1 MNDLAKPDLKHGV
14 PLSCIPEV
22 GHRRRIQ
29 RKLKFQSTAVCAVV
43 IMIATCRGLA
53 LDPSQPASSYLR
65 KNFTIEDGLPANEV
79 HAILQTQNG
88 FLWVGTEAG
97 LARFDGQ
104 RFTPINIGRGVAQQ
118 IPVRSLLTTPEG
130 DLWVGTDAGLARI
143 PSAALDHFDRALVT
157 MYHVGVGQSDQ
168 ILCIH
173 RSRAGT
179 LWVGTSGGLYRF
191 DRGNFSSII
200 PHDMISRIEE
210 SSDGHLLIITSH
222 GFVEWDGARIIPHP
236 EIAQQLGVSTTSV
249 FHVFEDH
256 EGVTWFCTN
265 KGVAR
270 RVGGRI
276 TRIEP
281 YGLPH
286 GGAWRVYEDPQG
298 SIWVIA
304 ELGLFRVGA
313 TGLEPLLPGLDST
326 ARFAYSDREGDLWVS
341 DENEG
346 LVRFK
351 DRAVRMYTAS
361 DGLPNNRI
369 RTVLRSHDG
378 TLWVGNNCGG
388 ISRFDGKRFHNYN
401 EKDGLSNSCVW
412 AMAEDTE
419 QNLWIGTWSGGLY
432 RFRDGHFTQYSE
444 QQGLPNNIVVC
455 IVAARDGSLWIAT
468 SAGLSHMQNGHFRN
482 YSVADGLSSDLITTI
497 YQDRSGTIWVGTS
510 VGVDRLVGDRF
521 VTVPRDARSSN
532 ALFHTLREDS
542 SGDLYAFSQVNGIS
556 RLKDNRFVSVN
567 ETLAWGSM
575 IESGRHDLWFSG
587 RQGIF
592 RVAAGGLRHAEQD
605 RESPLEYSSFGPDD
619 GMNSKE
625 CDGWGQPNMA
635 ITSDDTLWVA
645 TVKGLARLD
654 RQRFQR
660 TNDKPAIYMEEVD
673 VGRTKTSP
681 GRELVLPPGT
691 SHVEFHF
698 TAVDLVSPEKIRLQ
712 YRLDGVDPLWLDAD
726 STRTAIYNSIPV
738 GAHSFHIRASNRD
751 GVWDRGGIV
760 YSVIQQPFLY
770 ETTWFRLSALAVI
783 GLLVAGIY
791 RWRVHQF
798 KGQEKNLRDVVETI
812 PAMTFTALSNG
823 FCTFLNKRWTEY
835 TGLSV
840 EETSGAGW
848 QRAIHPEDLV
858 RHSEKWRISVATGQ
872 VFEDEARFR
881 RAADGEYRWFLV
893 RGVPLR
899 DQHGNIVKWYGT
911 LTDIEDRKRAEQ
923 ERERLRQLE
932 ADLAHINRV
941 SRMGE
946 LVASIS
952 HELAQP
958 ITVTTANAKA
968 SLRWLQR
975 DPPDLTEVRKGT
987 ERIIEAGTL
996 ASEIINRLRSLY
1008 KKSPPQ
1014 RELVDVNGIIHEML
1028 TLLKGEATGYSIGI
1042 RMELAAQLPKTM
1054 VDRVQLQQV
1063 FMNLMLNGIEAM
1075 KDSGGELTVRSQLQ
1089 DSQLLFSVSDT
1100 GVGLPTDKGDQIFSA
1115 FFTTKTQGSG
1125 MGLAI
1130 CRSIVESH
1138 GGRLWAS
1145 ANDGRGATF
1154 HFTLPTEVME
1164 PRPLVT

>member
-1 MNDLAKPDLKHGV
+1 MNELAKADSKHGV
-14 PLSCIPEV
+14 PLSSIREV
-22 GHRRRIQ
+22 GHRRRLQ
-29 RKLKFQSTAVCAVV
+29 RKLKFQSTAFCAVV
-43 IMIATCRGLA
+43 IMIAACRGFA

-88 FLWVGTEAG
+88 FLWLGTEAG

-173 RSRAGT
+173 RSRAGM
-179 LWVGTSGGLYRF
+179 LWVGTSGGLYRL

-200 PHDMISRIEE
+200 PHDLISRIEE
-210 SSDGHLLIITSH
+210 SSDGHLLVITSH
-222 GFVEWDGARIIPHP
+222 GFVEWDGTRIIPHP
-236 EIAQQLGVSTTSV
+236 EIAQQLDVDTTSI

-304 ELGLFRVGA
+304 QLGLFRVGT
-313 TGLEPLLPGLDST
+313 TGLEPLLPSLDST
-326 ARFAYSDREGDLWVS
+326 AKFAYSDREGDLWVS
-341 DENEG
+341 DENNG

-351 DRAVRMYTAS
+351 DRAVSMYTAS

-444 QQGLPNNIVVC
+444 PQGLPNNIVVC
-455 IVAARDGSLWIAT
+455 IIAARDGSLWIAT

-521 VTVPRDARSSN
+521 VTVPQDARSGN

-542 SGDLYAFSQVNGIS
+542 SGDLYAFSEVNGIS
-556 RLKDNRFVSVN
+556 RLKDNRLVSVN
-567 ETLAWGSM
+567 ETPAWASM

-592 RVAAGGLRHAEQD
+592 RVAAGGLGHAEQD

-654 RQRFQR
+654 RQRFQL
-660 TNDKPAIYMEEVD
+660 TNHKPAIYMEEVD
-673 VGRTKTSP
+673 VGRTKASP

-712 YRLDGVDPLWLDAD
+712 YRLDDVDPLWLDAD

-738 GAHSFHIRASNRD
+738 GAHSFHIRACNRD
-751 GVWDRGGIV
+751 GVWDRSGIV
-760 YSVIQQPFLY
+760 YSVLQQPFLY

-783 GLLVAGIY
+783 GLLVASII
-791 RWRVHQF
+791 RWRLHQF
-798 KGQEKNLRDVVETI
+798 QRQEKHLRDVVETI
-812 PAMTFTALSNG
+812 PALTFTTLSDGSN
-823 FCTFLNKRWTEY
+823 TFVNKRWTEY

-840 EETSGAGW
+840 EETSGIGW
-848 QRAIHPEDLV
+848 QRAIHREDLA
-858 RHSEKWRISVATGQ
+858 RHSEKWRTSVATGQ

-881 RAADGEYRWFLV
+881 RAVDGEYRWFLV

-899 DQHGNIVKWYGT
+899 DQHGRIVKWYGT

-932 ADLAHINRV
+932 DELAHINRV
-941 SRMGE
+941 TMLGE
-946 LVASIS
+946 MAASLA
-952 HELAQP
+952 HEIKQP
-958 ITVTTANAKA
+958 IAAAITSANSCIEWLAHEPPNLDRARA
-968 SLRWLQR
+968 SATKIDRYGNR
-975 DPPDLTEVRKGT
+975 
-987 ERIIEAGTL
+987 A
-996 ASEIINRLRSLY
+996 AEIIDRIRSLY
-1008 KKSPPQ
+1008 RKSPPQ
-1014 RELVDVNGIIHEML
+1014 RESVDVNGIIHEML
-1028 TLLKGEATGYSIGI
+1028 TLLKGEADRYSIA
-1042 RMELAAQLPKTM
+1042 MCTELASDLPKIRA
-1054 VDRVQLQQV
+1054 DRVQLQQV
-1063 FMNLMLNGIEAM
+1063 FMNLMLNAIEAM
-1075 KDSGGELTVRSQLQ
+1075 TDSGGELTVRSQRQ
-1089 DSQLLFSVSDT
+1089 DSQLLLSVSDT
-1100 GVGLPTDKGDQIFSA
+1100 GVGLPTEKVDQIFSV
-1115 FFTTKTQGSG
+1115 FFTTKPQGSG

-1130 CRSIVESH
+1130 SRSIVESH
-1138 GGRLWAS
+1138 GGRLWAT
-1145 ANDGRGATF
+1145 ANQGRGATF
-1154 HFTLPTEVME
+1154 HFTLPTK
-1164 PRPLVT
+1164 VT

>member
-1 MNDLAKPDLKHGV
+1 M
-14 PLSCIPEV
+14 
-22 GHRRRIQ
+22 Q
-29 RKLKFQSTAVCAVV
+29 RKLKYQSTTVCAVV

-53 LDPSQPASSYLR
+53 LDPSQPASSYVR
-65 KNFTIEDGLPANEV
+65 KNFTIEDGLPTNEV
-79 HAILQTQNG
+79 YAILQTQNG
-88 FLWVGTEAG
+88 FLWVGTDAG

-104 RFTPINIGRGVAQQ
+104 RFTPINIGLGVAQQ

-191 DRGNFSSII
+191 DRGNFFSII
-200 PHDMISRIEE
+200 PRDMISRIEE
-210 SSDGHLLIITSH
+210 SSDGHLLIITGH

-236 EIAQQLGVSTTSV
+236 EIAQQLGVSTNSV

-256 EGVTWFCTN
+256 EGVTWFCTSE
-265 KGVAR
+265 GVAR

-281 YGLPH
+281 YGLAR
-286 GGAWRVYEDPQG
+286 GAAWRVYEDPQG
-298 SIWVIA
+298 SMWVIA
-304 ELGLFRVGA
+304 QLGFFRASA
-313 TGLEPLLPGLDST
+313 TGLEPLFPSLGSA
-326 ARFAYSDREGDLWVS
+326 ARFAYSDREGNLWVS
-341 DENEG
+341 EENEG

-351 DRAVRMYTAS
+351 DRAVWMYTTF
-361 DGLPNNRI
+361 DGLPNNRT
-369 RTVLRSHDG
+369 RTVMRSHDG
-378 TLWVGNNCGG
+378 TLWVGNNYGG
-388 ISRFDGKRFHNYN
+388 ISRFDGKRFQNYN
-401 EKDGLSNSCVW
+401 EKDGLSNSYVW

-419 QNLWIGTWSGGLY
+419 QNLWIGTWGGGLY

-444 QQGLPNNIVVC
+444 QEGLPSKVVVC

-468 SAGLSHMQNGHFRN
+468 DHGLSHMQNGHFRN
-482 YSVADGLSSDLITTI
+482 YSVADGLSSDLITTV

-521 VTVPRDARSSN
+521 VTVPGDARSSN
-532 ALFHTLREDS
+532 APVRTLREDS
-542 SGDLYAFSQVNGIS
+542 SSDLYAFSEVNGIS
-556 RLKDNRFVSVN
+556 RLKDNRLVSVN

-575 IESGRHDLWFSG
+575 IESAQQDLWFSG

-605 RESPLEYSSFGPDD
+605 RESPLDYSSFGPDD

-654 RQRFQR
+654 LRRLHR
-660 TNDKPAIYMEEVD
+660 RIHKPAIYIEEID
-673 VGRTKTSP
+673 VGRAKVAP
-681 GRELVLPPGT
+681 GRELVLHPGT
-691 SHVEFHF
+691 YHVEFHF
-698 TAVDLVSPEKIRLQ
+698 SAVDLVSPEKIRLQ

-738 GAHSFHIRASNRD
+738 GAHSFHIRACNRD

-760 YSVIQQPFLY
+760 YSVVQQPFLY

-783 GLLVAGIY
+783 GLLVAGLY

-812 PAMTFTALSNG
+812 PAMTFTTLSGGSN
-823 FCTFLNKRWTEY
+823 TFVNKRWTEY

-840 EETSGAGW
+840 ENTSGEGW
-848 QRAIHPEDLV
+848 QRAIHPKDLV

-872 VFEDEARFR
+872 LFEDEARFR

-893 RGVPLR
+893 RGVPFR
-899 DQHGNIVKWYGT
+899 DQHGTIVRWYGT

-923 ERERLRQLE
+923 EREKLRELE

-941 SRMGE
+941 STLGE
-946 LVASIS
+946 MAASLA
-952 HELAQP
+952 HEIKQP
-958 ITVTTANAKA
+958 IAATITSAN
-968 SLRWLQR
+968 SCMEWLAHE
-975 DPPDLTEVRKGT
+975 PPNLDRARVAAA
-987 ERIIEAGTL
+987 RIDKYGNRA
-996 ASEIINRLRSLY
+996 AEIIDRIRSFY

-1014 RELVDVNGIIHEML
+1014 RELVDVDGIIQEML
-1028 TLLKGEATGYSIGI
+1028 TLLKGEATRHSVAM
-1042 RMELAAQLPKTM
+1042 RTELAAELPKIM
-1054 VDRVQLQQV
+1054 ADRVQLQQV
-1063 FMNLMLNGIEAM
+1063 FMNLILNAIEAM
-1075 KDSGGELTVRSQLQ
+1075 KDSGGELTVKSQLQ
-1089 DSQLLFSVSDT
+1089 DGQLQFSVSDT
-1100 GVGLPTDKGDQIFSA
+1100 GVGLPTEGVDQMFSA
-1115 FFTTKTQGSG
+1115 FFTTKPQGSG

-1130 CRSIVESH
+1130 SRSIVESH
-1138 GGRLWAS
+1138 GGRLWAT

-1154 HFTLPTEVME
+1154 HFTLPTQMTEA
-1164 PRPLVT
+1164 

>member
-1 MNDLAKPDLKHGV
+1 M
-14 PLSCIPEV
+14 
-22 GHRRRIQ
+22 Q

-43 IMIATCRGLA
+43 IMIATCRGLG
-53 LDPSQPASSYLR
+53 LDPSQPSSSYLR

-79 HAILQTQNG
+79 HAILQTKNG
-88 FLWVGTEAG
+88 FLWLGTEAG
-97 LARFDGQ
+97 LARFDGE
-104 RFTPINIGRGVAQQ
+104 RFTPINIGSGVAQQ

-130 DLWVGTDAGLARI
+130 DLWVGTDAGLARV

-157 MYHVGVGQSDQ
+157 MYHVGGGQSDQ

-200 PHDMISRIEE
+200 SHDLISRIEE

-222 GFVEWDGARIIPHP
+222 GFVEWDGARITPHP

-256 EGVTWFCTN
+256 NGVTWFCTN

-281 YGLPH
+281 YGLPR

-298 SIWVIA
+298 SIWVIDQ
-304 ELGLFRVGA
+304 LGLFRVSA
-313 TGLEPLLPGLDST
+313 TGLERMLPNLDST
-326 ARFAYSDREGDLWVS
+326 ARFVFSDQEGDLWVS
-341 DENEG
+341 NENEG

-361 DGLPNNRI
+361 DGLPNNTI

-444 QQGLPNNIVVC
+444 REGLPNNIVVC

-510 VGVDRLVGDRF
+510 GGVDRLVGDRF
-521 VTVPRDARSSN
+521 VTVPRDARSGN
-532 ALFHTLREDS
+532 ALIHTLREDS
-542 SGDLYAFSQVNGIS
+542 SGDLYAFSEVNGIS
-556 RLKDNRFVSVN
+556 RLKDNGLVSVN

-587 RQGIF
+587 RRGIF

-605 RESPLEYSSFGPDD
+605 RELPLEYSSFGPDD
-619 GMNSKE
+619 GMNSRE

-645 TVKGLARLD
+645 TVNGLARLD
-654 RQRFQR
+654 RQRFPR
-660 TNDKPAIYMEEVD
+660 TNHKPAIYMEEVE
-673 VGRTKTSP
+673 VGRTKASP
-681 GRELVLPPGT
+681 GRELILTPGT

-726 STRTAIYNSIPV
+726 STRTAIYNRIPV
-738 GAHSFHIRASNRD
+738 GAHSFHIRACNRD

-783 GLLVAGIY
+783 GSLVAGIY
-791 RWRVHQF
+791 RWRVHQL
-798 KGQEKNLRDVVETI
+798 KVQEKRLRDVVETI
-812 PAMTFTALSNG
+812 PAMTFTALPDGSS
-823 FCTFLNKRWTEY
+823 TFVNKRWTEY

-840 EETSGAGW
+840 EATSGIGW
-848 QRAIHPEDLV
+848 QRAIHREDLA
-858 RHSEKWRISVATGQ
+858 RHSKKWSISVATGQ
-872 VFEDEARFR
+872 LFEDEARFR
-881 RAADGEYRWFLV
+881 RATDGEYRWFLV

-899 DQHGNIVKWYGT
+899 DPHGKVVKWYGT
-911 LTDIEDRKRAEQ
+911 LMDIEDRKRAEQ
-923 ERERLRQLE
+923 EREKLSQLE
-932 ADLAHINRV
+932 AGLAHMNRV
-941 SRMGE
+941 NMMGE
-946 LVASIS
+946 MAASLA
-952 HELAQP
+952 HEIKQP
-958 ITVTTANAKA
+958 IAAAITSANSCIEWLAHEPPNLDRARA
-968 SLRWLQR
+968 SATKIDTYGNR
-975 DPPDLTEVRKGT
+975 
-987 ERIIEAGTL
+987 A
-996 ASEIINRLRSLY
+996 AEIIDRIRSFY

-1014 RELVDVNGIIHEML
+1014 SELVDVNGIIEEML
-1028 TLLKGEATGYSIGI
+1028 ALLKCEADRYSIAM
-1042 RMELAAQLPKTM
+1042 RTDLSAELPKIM
-1054 VDRVQLQQV
+1054 IDRVQLQQV
-1063 FMNLMLNGIEAM
+1063 FMNLMLNAIEAM
-1075 KDSGGELTVRSQLQ
+1075 KDSGGELTVNSQLQ
-1089 DSQLLFSVSDT
+1089 DGQLQFSVSDT
-1100 GVGLPTDKGDQIFSA
+1100 GVGLPTEGVDQIFSA
-1115 FFTTKTQGSG
+1115 FFTTKPQGSG

-1130 CRSIVESH
+1130 SRSIVESH
-1138 GGRLWAS
+1138 GGRLWAA

-1154 HFTLPTEVME
+1154 HFTLPTAAEILQV
-1164 PRPLVT
+1164 PATGT

>member
-1 MNDLAKPDLKHGV
+1 
-14 PLSCIPEV
+14 
-22 GHRRRIQ
+22 
-29 RKLKFQSTAVCAVV
+29 
-43 IMIATCRGLA
+43 
-53 LDPSQPASSYLR
+53 
-65 KNFTIEDGLPANEV
+65 
-79 HAILQTQNG
+79 
-88 FLWVGTEAG
+88 
-97 LARFDGQ
+97 
-104 RFTPINIGRGVAQQ
+104 
-118 IPVRSLLTTPEG
+118 
-130 DLWVGTDAGLARI
+130 
-143 PSAALDHFDRALVT
+143 VT

-168 ILCIH
+168 ILCMH
-173 RSRAGT
+173 RTRAGI

-191 DRGNFSSII
+191 DRGSFYSII
-200 PHDMISRIEE
+200 PHDLISRIEE
-210 SSDGHLLIITSH
+210 SSDGHLLIITSR
-222 GFVEWDGARIIPHP
+222 GFVEWDGTRIVPHP

-304 ELGLFRVGA
+304 QLGLFRVSA
-313 TGLEPLLPGLDST
+313 SGLEPLLPTTDSQ
-326 ARFAYSDREGDLWVS
+326 ARFTYADREGDLWVS

-351 DRAVRMYTAS
+351 DRAVLMYTSS
-361 DGLPNNRI
+361 DGLPNDRI

-378 TLWVGNNCGG
+378 VLWVGNNCGG

-419 QNLWIGTWSGGLY
+419 RNLWIGTWSGGLY

-444 QQGLPNNIVVC
+444 QQGLPNNVVVC
-455 IVAARDGSLWIAT
+455 IVAARDGSIWIAT
-468 SAGLSHMQNGHFRN
+468 SAGLSHMQNGRFRN

-497 YQDRSGTIWVGTS
+497 YQDRNGTIWVGTS

-521 VTVPRDARSSN
+521 VAVPWDATSGN

-542 SGDLYAFSQVNGIS
+542 SGDLYAFSEINGIS
-556 RLKDNRFVSVN
+556 RLKDNRLVSVN
-567 ETLAWGSM
+567 QTLAWGSM
-575 IESGRHDLWFSG
+575 IEAGRHDVWFSG

-592 RVAAGGLRHAEQD
+592 RVAAGFLKHAEQD

-660 TNDKPAIYMEEVD
+660 TNHKPAIYMEEVD
-673 VGRTKTSP
+673 VGRTKVSP
-681 GRELVLPPGT
+681 GRKLELPPGT
-691 SHVEFHF
+691 YHVEFHF
-698 TAVDLVSPEKIRLQ
+698 SAIDLVSPEKIRLQ

-738 GAHSFHIRASNRD
+738 GPHSFHIRACNRD
-751 GVWDRGGIV
+751 GVWDLGGIV
-760 YSVIQQPFLY
+760 YSVIQQPSLY
-770 ETTWFRLSALAVI
+770 QTTWFRLSAPVVI

-791 RWRVHQF
+791 RWRVHRL
-798 KGQEKNLRDVVETI
+798 KREEKRLRDVVETI
-812 PAMTFTALSNG
+812 PAMTFTTWSDG
-823 FCTFLNKRWTEY
+823 SCTFVNKRWTEY

-840 EETSGAGW
+840 EDTVGAGG
-848 QRAIHPEDLV
+848 QRAIHPEDLA
-858 RHSEKWRISVATGQ
+858 RHSGKWRISVTTGQ
-872 VFEDEARFR
+872 VFEDEARYR

-893 RGVPLR
+893 RSVPLR
-899 DQHGNIVKWYGT
+899 NQHGHIVKWYGT
-911 LTDIEDRKRAEQ
+911 LTDIEDRKRAGEALQRSQFYLSEGERIAHTGSWALNADGFYYWSSELFRIHGHDPSGKPPTLGEYLDLVHPEDRDAMEQEIRKMLADHRQFDFTKRIVRPGGDIRYVRCVGVPVTEGVTFKGFVGTGTDVTEQQLLEQ

-932 ADLAHINRV
+932 TELAHTHRV
-941 SRMGE
+941 SMLGE
-946 LVASIS
+946 MAATLA
-952 HELAQP
+952 HEIKQP
-958 ITVTTANAKA
+958 IAAAITSAN
-968 SLRWLQR
+968 SCIEWLTHE
-975 DPPDLTEVRKGT
+975 PPNLDRARAAATKIDKYGNR
-987 ERIIEAGTL
+987 A
-996 ASEIINRLRSLY
+996 AEIIDRIRSFY
-1008 KKSPPQ
+1008 RKSPPH
-1014 RELVDVNGIIHEML
+1014 RELVDVNGIIQEIL
-1028 TLLKGEATGYSIGI
+1028 TLLDGEATRSSVIM
-1042 RMELAAQLPKTM
+1042 RTELTPRLPEIM
-1054 VDRVQLQQV
+1054 ADRVQLQQV

-1075 KDSGGELTVRSQLQ
+1075 KDVGGELTVKSELQDGQLQ
-1089 DSQLLFSVSDT
+1089 FSVSDT
-1100 GVGLPTDKGDQIFSA
+1100 GVGLPTEKMDQIFSA
-1115 FFTTKTQGSG
+1115 FFTTKPQGSG

-1130 CRSIVESH
+1130 SRSIVESH
-1138 GGRLWAS
+1138 GGHLWAS
-1145 ANDGRGATF
+1145 ANTEEGTTF
-1154 HFTLPTEVME
+1154 YFTLPIQLTESS
-1164 PRPLVT
+1164 PLVA